1 MFSLPPRHVHFL
13 LRITLAL
20 GTGLVITVLL

>member
-1 MFSLPPRHVHFL
+1 MSSLPHRYTCFL
-13 LRITLAL
+13 LRFTLAL

>member
-1 MFSLPPRHVHFL
+1 MFSLSSPYTHVL
-13 LRITLAL
+13 LRLTLAL